1 MKWIGKSVTVL
12 VCMLFLL
19 TLAVYSPS
27 MAIAAKGDKKVA
39 KAIPGSMAEKVP
51 KVNAAFDVKKMSDMS
66 DFDPTTSAMAG
77 TVKGDTIKIAYVNAF
92 SGAAAANGP
101 IHMMPLQFAA
111 HDINKR
117 GGIWVDGKKRLIEI
131 IQADHMS
138 KPDQCKK
145 VCERMVLQE
154 KVHVLM
160 GTSGS
165 NLQKIINEV
174 GNKYKVITVN
184 EGALADELQDATNFG
199 RYAFMPSPTT
209 DQIGR
214 GMAYF
219 YGQIRKKE
227 KKFYI
232 LCQDYSFGHG
242 MADSFKAGLKEY
254 YPGAQIV
261 GEDYHKLFLTDFAP
275 YLEKIKASGAE
286 VIYTGDWI
294 PDAANLLKQARQ
306 MGITLPF
313 ANLFMNEPNFLHE
326 VGVEGTK
333 GLVNIDVYDMP
344 HAFKNYPDYVKFYKA
359 WNNGWKKGWKAPF
372 NTRLYEHGTGGEG
385 LYGVSGYWL
394 FSVIERAKSLDPEK
408 IIKVW
413 EGDVYQYPNG
423 KIVKMRAC
431 DHKTIQ
437 PLRVAEYVPPAK
449 QKVSFSI
456 PPYYWFQGTSS
467 NGPEWLVPASKVLPP
482 MDQNLDRCKGKND
495 WGE

>member
-1 MKWIGKSVTVL
+1 MKVFSRLSTAII
-12 VCMLFLL
+12 CLL
-19 TLAVYSPS
+19 CFFTLIVFSPPT
-27 MAIAAKGDKKVA
+27 AIAAKAVKKAEPAAATMEDKIEKP
-39 KAIPGSMAEKVP
+39 KAI
-51 KVNAAFDVKKMSDMS
+51 FDITKMSDMS
-66 DFDPTTSAMAG
+66 DFDPTTSATPA
-77 TVKGDTIKIAYVNAF
+77 TVKGDTIKVAYVNAF
-92 SGAAAANGP
+92 SGPAAANGP

-111 HDINKR
+111 YDINKR

-138 KPDQCKK
+138 KPDQCMKI
-145 VCERMVLQE
+145 CERMILQE

-174 GNKYKVITVN
+174 ANKYKVISVN
-184 EGALADELQDATNFG
+184 EGAVADELQDATNFG
-199 RYAFMPSPTT
+199 RYAFMTSPTT

-254 YPGAQIV
+254 FPGAQVV
-261 GEDYHKLFLTDFAP
+261 GEDYHKLFVTDFAP

-306 MGITLPF
+306 MGVNLPF

-333 GLVNIDVYDMP
+333 GLMNIDVYDMP
-344 HAFKNYPDYVKFYKA
+344 YAFKNYPGYIKFYKA

-372 NTRLYEHGTGGEG
+372 NTRLYEHGTGGIG

-423 KIVKMRAC
+423 KIVKMRGC

-437 PLRVAEYVPPAK
+437 PLRVAEYVPPAE
-449 QKVSFSI
+449 QKASMSI

-482 MDQNLDRCKGKND
+482 MDQKLDRCKGKSD